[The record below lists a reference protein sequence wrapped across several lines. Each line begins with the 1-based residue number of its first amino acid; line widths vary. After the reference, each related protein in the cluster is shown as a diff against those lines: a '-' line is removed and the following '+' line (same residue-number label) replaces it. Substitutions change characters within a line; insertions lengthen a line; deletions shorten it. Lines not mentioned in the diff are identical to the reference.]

1 MKKQEMEVSL
11 IEKTARLIQESRL
24 AVIFTG
30 AGISTPSGIPDFRSA
45 RTGLWEY
52 DNPMEVASI
61 TSFNKTPE
69 KFFNWLKP
77 LAEKIA
83 QAKPNP
89 AHLAIARLEEAGLL
103 KAVIT
108 QNIDHLHSDA
118 GSKHILELHGSMQ
131 TCTCSVCHRQYQ
143 SSPFLTRL
151 IQNNEIPHCSTCN
164 GILKPDIILFEELLP
179 VETWDEANTLGLKCD
194 LLLVAGSSLEVV
206 PAATIPL
213 MAVRT
218 GARLVILNRTATH
231 LDQQASII
239 IHEDL
244 VDVLPE
250 IAERLL

>member
-1 MKKQEMEVSL
+1 MNKKEMEESL
-11 IEKTARLIQESRL
+11 IEKTARLIQDSRL

-45 RTGLWEY
+45 RTGLWEN
-52 DNPMEVASI
+52 DNPMEVASV
-61 TSFNKTPE
+61 TSFNNTPE
-69 KFFNWLKP
+69 KFFHWLKP

-89 AHLAIARLEEAGLL
+89 AHQAIARLEEAGFI

-108 QNIDHLHSDA
+108 QNIDHLHQDA
-118 GSKHILELHGSMQ
+118 GSKHVLELHGSMQ
-131 TCTCSVCHRQYQ
+131 TCTCLVCRKKYQ
-143 SSPFLTRL
+143 SSQFITRL
-151 IQNNEIPHCSTCN
+151 IQNNEIPLCLSCN

-179 VETWDEANTLGLKCD
+179 VETWDEANTLSLNCD
-194 LLLVAGSSLEVV
+194 LILVAGSSLEVV

-218 GARLVILNRTATH
+218 GARMVILNRTTTH
-231 LDQQASII
+231 LDPQASII